1 MIIINKKQN
10 VHDVFASCKSETRNI
25 SLKMWRQSSFFVTT
39 VGFMHT
45 SFRYIAESG
54 TCVEMQMRQALFTM
68 FTLKKK
74 SQNFRDV

>member
-1 MIIINKKQN
+1 MYTMCLHPVNRKQEIF
-10 VHDVFASCKSETRNI
+10 H
-25 SLKMWRQSSFFVTT
+25 LKCDANHPFFVTT